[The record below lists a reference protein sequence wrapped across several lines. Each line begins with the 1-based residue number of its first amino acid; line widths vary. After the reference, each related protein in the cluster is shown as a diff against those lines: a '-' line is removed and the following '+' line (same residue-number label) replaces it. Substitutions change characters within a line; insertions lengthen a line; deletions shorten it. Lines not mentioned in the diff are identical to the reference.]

1 MPDFPMFVNLK
12 GKRILVLGGGK
23 VAARKVKKLAP
34 FGGRITV
41 VAPQAQPELEAMPGV
56 EIRRHGFRPADL

>member
-23 VAARKVKKLAP
+23 VAARKVKKLSP

-41 VAPQAQPELEAMPGV
+41 VAP
-56 EIRRHGFRPADL
+56 